1 MTETISKEPAQDK
14 PEQSQHAAH
23 DDAEPGTVDKS
34 PEPLR
39 EAFSWLIHWWQ
50 DAVEDIDHIAV
61 INKVQAES
69 GITGRYIFMTAM
81 SAGIAILGLLLSSP
95 AVVIGAMLLSPLMSP
110 IIGAG
115 FALAIGDIRWLKTCC
130 WALLAGIVLSIVFCA
145 LIVLLSPLDSVTPEI
160 AARTR
165 PNLFDLGVA
174 FFSALAGAYA
184 MIKGREGTIVGVAI
198 ATALMPPLAVVGFGV
213 ATGNGVVLGGS
224 LLLFFT
230 NLMTI
235 ALTAAFMARLNGF
248 RSSFSSQQ
256 ALWQSVV
263 AIAIILMLAVPLGLS
278 LQQIAWEANAY
289 RRANAVVADQ
299 FGDKARVS
307 QLDLDFISDPTRVN
321 ATVLT
326 PDLQPD
332 VSERVQRLLS
342 NELGESFEVV
352 INQYRVGIDDTDAV
366 KAAEL
371 ATARLQA
378 QNIEEDRRVS
388 GLVTSM
394 AMVAGVPP
402 ENVVVD
408 RTAKRA
414 MVKANSLP
422 GAGLGSY
429 YVLEQRLAAMKPDW
443 TVVIEPPATA
453 LPELQLMEDDP
464 LLPEKEGYQLALWA
478 IQRIDAPVAVSGD
491 GPAGRA
497 LVKRLSEAGIVARY
511 TGGGRASPG
520 RLRLEWLPPDAVNE
534 EPAS

>member
-1 MTETISKEPAQDK
+1 MAEQDLQVPSSEPTRSAVK
-14 PEQSQHAAH
+14 P
-23 DDAEPGTVDKS
+23 AENEDKS
-34 PEPLR
+34 PEALR
-39 EAFSWLIHWWQ
+39 EAWHWLLHWWK
-50 DAVEDIDHIAV
+50 DVVDEVDHIGV
-61 INKVQAES
+61 INKVQGES
-69 GITGRYIFMTAM
+69 GLTARYVFMTCM

-115 FALAIGDIRWLKTCC
+115 FALAIGDVRWLRECC
-130 WALLAGIVLSIVFCA
+130 WALAVGILVSIGFCA
-145 LIVLLSPLDSVTPEI
+145 LIVLASPLDTVTDEI

-198 ATALMPPLAVVGFGV
+198 ATALMPPLAVVGFGA
-213 ATGNGVVLGGS
+213 ATANGVVLGGS

-235 ALTAAFMARLNGF
+235 ALTAAIIARLYGF
-248 RSSFSSQQ
+248 RSSLSSQQ
-256 ALWQSVV
+256 TLWQSILVV
-263 AIAIILMLAVPLGLS
+263 GVFLALAVPLAIS
-278 LQQIAWEANAY
+278 LQRIAWEANAY

-307 QLDLDFISDPTRVN
+307 QLDLDFLSDPTRIN

-332 VSERVQRLLS
+332 VSERVQRLLV
-342 NELGESFEVV
+342 NELNQPFEVI
-352 INQYRVGIDDTDAV
+352 INQYRVGVADSDV
-366 KAAEL
+366 EAAEL
-371 ATARLQA
+371 AAARLQA

-414 MVKANSLP
+414 MVKAKPLP

-429 YVLEQRLAAMKPDW
+429 YVLEQRLAEMKPDW
-443 TVVIEPPATA
+443 TVIIEPPATA
-453 LPELQLMEDDP
+453 LPELELMKDDP
-464 LLPEKEGYQLALWA
+464 LLPDKADYQLALWA
-478 IQRIDAPVAVSGD
+478 IRRIDAPVAVSGD
-491 GPAGRA
+491 GLAGRA
-497 LVKRLSEAGIVARY
+497 LVKRLEDAGVTARY
-511 TGGGRASPG
+511 AGQGNATRG
-520 RLRLEWLPPDAVNE
+520 RLRLEWLAPDAL
-534 EPAS
+534 ADGD

>member
-1 MTETISKEPAQDK
+1 MADQDLQAASADTPKEAP
-14 PEQSQHAAH
+14 SQHK
-23 DDAEPGTVDKS
+23 DKRDRS
-34 PEPLR
+34 PDPLR
-39 EAFSWLIHWWQ
+39 EAWHWLLHWWQ
-50 DAVEDIDHIAV
+50 DSVEEIDHIAV

-130 WALLAGIVLSIVFCA
+130 WALLVGTILSILFCAFIVLF
-145 LIVLLSPLDSVTPEI
+145 SPLDSVTPEI

-198 ATALMPPLAVVGFGV
+198 ATALMPPLAVVGFGL

-235 ALTAAFMARLNGF
+235 ALTAAIMARLNGF
-248 RSSFSSQQ
+248 RSSLSSQQ
-256 ALWQSVV
+256 TLWQSLVV
-263 AIAIILMLAVPLGLS
+263 VGIFLLLAVPLGLS

-307 QLDLDFISDPTRVN
+307 QIDLDFISDPTRIN

-326 PDLQPD
+326 PQLQPD

-342 NELGESFEVV
+342 NELGEPFEVV
-352 INQYRVGIDDTDAV
+352 INQYRVGIDNDDAV
-366 KAAEL
+366 KTAEL
-371 ATARLQA
+371 AAARLQA

-388 GLVTSM
+388 GLVTAM

-402 ENVVVD
+402 EKVLVD

-414 MVKANSLP
+414 VVKAEPLP
-422 GAGLGSY
+422 NAGLGSY

-443 TVVIEPPATA
+443 AVTIEPPAAA
-453 LPELQLMEDDP
+453 LPELLLTAGDP
-464 LLPEKEGYQLALWA
+464 PTPDPQDYALALWA

-491 GPAGRA
+491 GAAARTLVERLGAAG
-497 LVKRLSEAGIVARY
+497 VTARY
-511 TGGGRASPG
+511 TGRGRAQPG
-520 RLRLEWLPPDAVNE
+520 RLLLDWLPPDAAAE
-534 EPAS
+534 EE